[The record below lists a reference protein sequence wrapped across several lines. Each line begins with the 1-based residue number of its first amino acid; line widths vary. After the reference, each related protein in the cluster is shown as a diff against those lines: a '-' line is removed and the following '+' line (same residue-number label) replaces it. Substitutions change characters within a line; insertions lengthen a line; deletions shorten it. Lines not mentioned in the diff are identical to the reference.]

1 MGKKTKYKDYICPK
15 CKSVVHSR
23 VKLEYCICGGKYD
36 INLFEQM
43 LHDACGGL
51 KNERPN

>member
-23 VKLEYCICGGKYD
+23 IELEYCICGGKYA
-36 INLFEQM
+36 IHWFNE
-43 LHDACGGL
+43 LHEMFNNIFGGL
-51 KNERPN
+51 K